1 MNTFLTWKYA
11 KHVYCRVLCTIHSYL
26 SLLCSVFVYIALC
39 LGVCVKICALRD
51 SRWQFLV
58 RYNDDVSVYTS
69 LKCMSVAVAA
79 WTVAVQFFSSHSVII
94 SAGFM
99 RLIPLRYSLS
109 TNFSSAFHKL
119 VYIWSTAIC
128 QLNKPG
134 FPFYRT
140 GSSYIKHLEW
150 TKRINIQSIRWN
162 ECTFWSNAMFQRNK
176 QELRI
181 ENMREWVCPQWKLN
195 AFEFWLL
202 AIYPL
207 IRQHYDA

>member
-1 MNTFLTWKYA
+1 MSIVGFFVPFIAIYLY
-11 KHVYCRVLCTIHSYL
+11 YVLSSCI
-26 SLLCSVFVYIALC
+26 SLYVWVC
-39 LGVCVKICALRD
+39 VCVKICALRD

-109 TNFSSAFHKL
+109 TNFSSAFHML

-150 TKRINIQSIRWN
+150 TKRINIQSIR
-162 ECTFWSNAMFQRNK
+162 
-176 QELRI
+176 
-181 ENMREWVCPQWKLN
+181 
-195 AFEFWLL
+195 
-202 AIYPL
+202 
-207 IRQHYDA
+207 